1 MNLATR
7 PHNPG
12 ERIRIAIRNLWCE
25 RNLELAERRLTTIGR
40 FKRFK
45 EVFDRYDVRWHD
57 F

>member
-40 FKRFK
+40 CKRFK